1 MERVAFMLEDSGE
14 RIGCLLN
21 PASLVIRRSAG
32 VQPRRSVSGVLSGA
46 AQQDTPVL
54 FTGGGR
60 TVLELDLLFDISIAG
75 SSVTTGD
82 VRDLTSPLARLAEN
96 ATDSDHYAELP
107 RVRFVWGKAWNIP
120 GVVIAVSERF
130 DRFAPTGV
138 PERSWMRIRFLR
150 VNENPHPGPAAPG
163 LGANRLLPQGQ
174 QLDLAALSNLN
185 VPDENV
191 QIHETRGG
199 GASGG
204 AGDRL
209 DQLAAK
215 YYGDPA
221 LWRLIAAF
229 NNIADPLHILSG
241 FVLRIPPL
249 LSSVKASVKKEL

>member
-1 MERVAFMLEDSGE
+1 MERVAFLLENTGE

-21 PASLVIRRSAG
+21 PASLVIRRTAG
-32 VQPRRSVSGVLSGA
+32 IQPRQSVSGVLSGA

-60 TVLELDLLFDISIAG
+60 TVMELDLLFDISIAG
-75 SSVTTGD
+75 SSVTSGD
-82 VRDLTSPLARLAEN
+82 VRDLTAPLARLAEN
-96 ATDSDHYAELP
+96 ATTTDRYGELP

-120 GVVIAVSERF
+120 GVVVAVSERF
-130 DRFAPTGV
+130 DRFTATGV

-150 VNENPHPGPAAPG
+150 VNENPKSAVPAADPLSG
-163 LGANRLLPQGQ
+163 LLQPERAP
-174 QLDLAALSNLN
+174 LDLSGIANLDM
-185 VPDENV
+185 PDESV
-191 QIHETRGG
+191 QIHETKGG
-199 GASGG
+199 GTAGG

-215 YYGDPA
+215 YFGDPS

-229 NNIADPLHILSG
+229 NNIADPLHVMAG

-249 LSSVKASVKKEL
+249 TAFKKES

>member
-1 MERVAFMLEDSGE
+1 MERVAFMLEETGE

-21 PASLVIRRSAG
+21 PESLVIRRSAG

-60 TVLELDLLFDISIAG
+60 TILELDLLFDISIAG
-75 SSVTTGD
+75 SSVTSGD

-96 ATDSDHYAELP
+96 ATTTDRYGELP

-150 VNENPHPGPAAPG
+150 VNENPKPGPAASGPI
-163 LGANRLLPQGQ
+163 ASKLLAEPQRIN
-174 QLDLAALSNLN
+174 LSALSNVS
-185 VPDENV
+185 VPDESV
-191 QIHETRGG
+191 QIHESKGG
-199 GASGG
+199 GAAGG

-215 YYGDPA
+215 FYGDPA
-221 LWRLIAAF
+221 MWRLIAAF
-229 NNIADPLHILSG
+229 NSIADPLHILAG

-249 LSSVKASVKKEL
+249 TAFKKEP